1 MLFDWPRLIASN
13 PKRNF
18 QCDANFVKSFEELL
32 LLNWFLP
39 AKAE

>member
-18 QCDANFVKSFEELL
+18 QSDANCAKRQEELL